1 MHVMR
6 RNEVGKS
13 ILRAN
18 GGAAIAVFGLSCALG
33 ALRATPAGAQKKS
46 TEFTRQGLLIT
57 NFTPREGSDFGFGR
71 KTGDEVRSRVAK
83 LSNRREVDVISGGD
97 IRYQLTKSGMPEDT
111 VLDEAMIRTLG
122 RYMRADEYVVGTV
135 DRKPKSVRISGRLV
149 LMRDLRMAEPLATT
163 TGTDL
168 GLAAEQF
175 ARELTAARN
184 ELAPQRRCENA
195 LRDAEPQR
203 ALQFAREAVAAY
215 PQGVLAHVCLTW
227 ALRATGAPATE
238 ILAAAREV
246 LAGDSL
252 NPHGLESAAIA
263 LDTLHNRDES
273 ATYWLRLADTDT
285 ANLELTE
292 RVVLAM
298 VYGGSARRAEP
309 LILRAAEGHPDNLLL
324 LRLAWR
330 VTYENRHWPAAIRTG
345 EALLASDSTTAR
357 DSVLMLR
364 LASAYRAN
372 GQTYKALAIAAR
384 GVVAFPGDVK
394 LYTLY
399 SQFVKSEADSVLPRG
414 IAVFPKSADLLSM
427 NARDLRSKGQL
438 AEALAASRQAL
449 AVDSTLDRGELMIA
463 QGEIELGRPDS
474 ALAALRRAV
483 GRGEDSALIAQF
495 ALGRGNALLKAAN
508 GTKSRDDFQLAM
520 RFLALADTLRRTPQ
534 SAFLLGVAAYS
545 ITQSAVADAPKMT
558 EKTQSCELSHLGA
571 ETLPVAR
578 ASLEAGQEVSPEAAK
593 QFLDYLGQLE
603 PYVQRQIDAFCPR
616 S

>member
-1 MHVMR
+1 
-6 RNEVGKS
+6 
-13 ILRAN
+13 
-18 GGAAIAVFGLSCALG
+18 
-33 ALRATPAGAQKKS
+33 
-46 TEFTRQGLLIT
+46 
-57 NFTPREGSDFGFGR
+57 
-71 KTGDEVRSRVAK
+71 
-83 LSNRREVDVISGGD
+83 
-97 IRYQLTKSGMPEDT
+97 
-111 VLDEAMIRTLG
+111 
-122 RYMRADEYVVGTV
+122 
-135 DRKPKSVRISGRLV
+135 
-149 LMRDLRMAEPLATT
+149 MRDLRMAEPLPTT

-238 ILAAAREV
+238 ILAAARGV

-309 LILRAAEGHPDNLLL
+309 LILRAAGGHPDNLLL

-483 GRGEDSALIAQF
+483 GRGEDTALIAQF

-545 ITQSAVADAPKMT
+545 ITQSAV
-558 EKTQSCELSHLGA
+558 
-571 ETLPVAR
+571 
-578 ASLEAGQEVSPEAAK
+578 
-593 QFLDYLGQLE
+593 
-603 PYVQRQIDAFCPR
+603 
-616 S
+616 